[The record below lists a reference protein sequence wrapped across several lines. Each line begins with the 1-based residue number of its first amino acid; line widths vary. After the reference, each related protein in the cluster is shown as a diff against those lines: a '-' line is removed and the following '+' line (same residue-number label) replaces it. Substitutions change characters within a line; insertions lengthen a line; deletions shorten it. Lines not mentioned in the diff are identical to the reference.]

1 MKWILNMPIYCYKCE
16 KCEVVFE
23 TMHSMKDKLEDC
35 KECSSKNTLVR
46 MPPIVSKAKVSSKKK
61 AGDIVK
67 KFIEDTKN
75 DVRKEKKDMRNQE
88 F

>member
-1 MKWILNMPIYCYKCE
+1 
-16 KCEVVFE
+16 
-23 TMHSMKDKLEDC
+23 
-35 KECSSKNTLVR
+35 